1 MELNNEVVTIIERK
15 RTKRYVRIPEIFLRF
30 IIEFCEFGS
39 LLTNCVQQYNYV
51 CSTASSID
59 SPPYSRFPL
68 SKSTFLQT
76 AVTWRYLE
84 WYSMRLCTKLH
95 GLRLCETWGLLSHG
109 AFLITI
115 SLSHSTLSYSS
126 TFQLWKSEDIFKYT
140 EARGI
145 WVFAQRRQWP
155 APRAL
160 TLVRYLATL
169 KSEWVTLDNAIL
181 ICQIGMKKS
190 TLWIVS
196 LLFQPCSEI
205 HIDQHV
211 QF

>member
-30 IIEFCEFGS
+30 IIGFCKFGS
-39 LLTNCVQQYNYV
+39 LFTDRLQRCNM
-51 CSTASSID
+51 CSAASGID
-59 SPPYSRFPL
+59 SPPYRRFPL
-68 SKSTFLQT
+68 FKSTFLQT
-76 AVTWRYLE
+76 AVTWRYLK

-95 GLRLCETWGLLSHG
+95 GLRLCETWGLLNHWGS
-109 AFLITI
+109 FITI
-115 SLSHSTLSYSS
+115 SLSHSTLGYSS
-126 TFQLWKSEDIFKYT
+126 TFQLRKSEDICKYT

-145 WVFAQRRQWP
+145 CVFAQRRRWL

-169 KSEWVTLDNAIL
+169 ESEWATLDNAIL
-181 ICQIGMKKS
+181 ICQIGMKS